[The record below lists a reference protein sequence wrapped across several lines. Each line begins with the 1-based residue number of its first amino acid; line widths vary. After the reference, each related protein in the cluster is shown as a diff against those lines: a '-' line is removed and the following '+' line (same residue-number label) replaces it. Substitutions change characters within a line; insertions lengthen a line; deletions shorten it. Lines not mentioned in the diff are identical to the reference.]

1 MCSALRF
8 CNAFSLLFSDATTEI
23 KAFAGSSVDLPCK
36 VDVSQCG
43 DLHSVKWYRDTSRI
57 YVFSQVGGI
66 KRAEGD
72 ATERSVLPRTLPH
85 RDKDV
90 LEKILLEKVRNS
102 PVMSGN
108 PCFCFVIIGLTSG
121 L

>member
-1 MCSALRF
+1 MLASNSTYSLAFQRLFLRKFHLPSVIHSTLLVFVTALPF
-8 CNAFSLLFSDATTEI
+8 LFSEATTEI

-72 ATERSVLPRTLPH
+72 ATER
-85 RDKDV
+85 
-90 LEKILLEKVRNS
+90 
-102 PVMSGN
+102 
-108 PCFCFVIIGLTSG
+108 
-121 L
+121 